1 LKVAIRADASVEL
14 GTGHVVRC
22 LTLARALREKCDA
35 EVSFICRPATGDQ
48 RERIAEAGFA
58 IAALTGTPSE
68 DADETAAILDSM
80 PPRDWLVVDH
90 YRLGREWEATV
101 RGIRRI
107 MAIDDLTDRPHDC
120 DLLLNQTPVPEL
132 AERCRAQVPSHCR
145 LLAGPAYALL
155 DPAFAHAHRQW
166 RAPSGTVG
174 RLLVS
179 FGGTDP
185 PDMTGRAL
193 RALAALAAPALEVE
207 VTAGTGMP
215 QRERLQSL
223 VADLPHARLHVGV
236 AQMAVLMAGADLA
249 IGACGMTAMERCAF
263 GLPALVISIADN
275 QVEIARALALR
286 GAVEY
291 LGTAPEVTEDLVRDA
306 VSRALHSPE
315 RVLRMALAAHGVTD
329 GQGTAR
335 VCEALAGAWA

>member
-1 LKVAIRADASVEL
+1 MKVVVRADASIEL

-22 LTLARALREKCDA
+22 LTLARALREKCNA
-35 EVSFICRPATGDQ
+35 RVSFICRPATGDQ

-58 IAALTGTPSE
+58 IAPLTGAPSE
-68 DADETAAILDSM
+68 DADETTAILDSIL
-80 PPRDWLVVDH
+80 PCAWLIVDH
-90 YRLGREWEATV
+90 YGLGREWEATV
-101 RGIRRI
+101 RGTRRV
-107 MAIDDLTDRPHDC
+107 MVIDDLTDRPHDC

-132 AERCRAQVPSHCR
+132 AERCRAQVPAKCR

-166 RAPSGTVG
+166 RAPNGTVG

-193 RALAALAAPALEVE
+193 RALAAIASPALEVD
-207 VTAGTGMP
+207 VTAGAGMP
-215 QRERLQSL
+215 QRERLRAL
-223 VADLPHARLHVGV
+223 VEELPDARLHVG
-236 AQMAVLMAGADLA
+236 APHMAALMAAADLA
-249 IGACGMTAMERCAF
+249 LGACGMTALERCAA

-275 QVEIARALALR
+275 QVESARALAGR

-291 LGTAPEVTEDLVRDA
+291 LGTAPEVTVDLIRDA
-306 VSRALHSPE
+306 VSRALRRPE
-315 RVLRMALAAHGVTD
+315 CVRRMAIAAHGVAD
-329 GQGTAR
+329 GLGTSR
-335 VCEALAGAWA
+335 VCEALAGA